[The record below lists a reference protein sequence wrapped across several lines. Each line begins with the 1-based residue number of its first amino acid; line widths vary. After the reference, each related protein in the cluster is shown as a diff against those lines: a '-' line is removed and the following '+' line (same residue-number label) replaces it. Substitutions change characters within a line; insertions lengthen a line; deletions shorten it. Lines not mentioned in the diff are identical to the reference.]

1 MYAIF
6 IKMTH
11 EEDDGALKIIADVSK
26 SYVVLCYE
34 KNVTLLSQFTC
45 SPTRSCMHA
54 RTQTHAHTHTDT
66 QYVCMSIFIV
76 CVYRNVYLSVVCERL
91 QILHQILDIYLS
103 IVCVHLCVNGLMLLS
118 KWPVVYLSLEYFAP
132 LVGSNAF
139 YRTSAHLLL
148 N

>member
-1 MYAIF
+1 
-6 IKMTH
+6 MTH

-34 KNVTLLSQFTC
+34 KNITLLSQFTC

-66 QYVCMSIFIV
+66 QYVCL
-76 CVYRNVYLSVVCERL
+76 YLLYTYIETCICVVCERL

-103 IVCVHLCVNGLMLLS
+103 IVCVHLCS
-118 KWPVVYLSLEYFAP
+118 
-132 LVGSNAF
+132 
-139 YRTSAHLLL
+139 
-148 N
+148 